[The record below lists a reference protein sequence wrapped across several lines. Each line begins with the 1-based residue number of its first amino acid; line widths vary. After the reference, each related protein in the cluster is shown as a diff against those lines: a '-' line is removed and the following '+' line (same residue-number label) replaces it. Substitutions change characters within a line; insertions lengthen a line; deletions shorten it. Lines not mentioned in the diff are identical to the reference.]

1 MEIFS
6 RLKRLKNADDF
17 AEPGAFRQWMT
28 GAIVV
33 AALFCAGGLFLIFS
47 IEGCG
52 RRQTEEAAEPEGG
65 AKVEQ
70 AAETVDLMNPVRPAP
85 ASFPPNSNMPPGKES
100 VNCGPVDLKTFDPE
114 RDLVRFED
122 ARVWFES
129 DHDGPED
136 DEDDHLI
143 YRGMEIPL
151 RRLVNLMEKRGAK
164 LKVQDAYRALS
175 SKRMIHLENSLHREG
190 RAVDLT
196 AEGISLGELAKLCWQ
211 AGFDFVLYEA
221 PKGVGSHLHC
231 SVKRLPKQGAS
242 HKKEP

>member
-6 RLKRLKNADDF
+6 RFKKLKNADDF
-17 AEPGAFRQWMT
+17 AEPGAFRQWMI

-33 AALFCAGGLFLIFS
+33 AVLFCAGGLFLIFS
-47 IEGCG
+47 MEGCG
-52 RRQTEEAAEPEGG
+52 GRDDADGDATGDD
-65 AKVEQ
+65 AKVERAQ
-70 AAETVDLMNPVRPAP
+70 EAVDLMNPVRPAP
-85 ASFPPNSNMPPGKES
+85 AAFPPNSNMPPGKES
-100 VNCGPVDLKTFDPE
+100 VNCGPIDLKTFDPE

-143 YRGMEIPL
+143 YRGMEVPL

-190 RAVDLT
+190 RAIDLT

-221 PKGVGSHLHC
+221 PKGGGSHLHC
-231 SVKRLPKQGAS
+231 SVKRLPKEGKS
-242 HKKEP
+242 EKKSQ